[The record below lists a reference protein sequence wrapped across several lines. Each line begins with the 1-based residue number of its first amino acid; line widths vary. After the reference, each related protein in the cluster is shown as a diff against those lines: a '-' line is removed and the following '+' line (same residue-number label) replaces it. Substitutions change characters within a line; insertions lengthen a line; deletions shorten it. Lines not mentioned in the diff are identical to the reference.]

1 MESKVLGLHHV
12 TAISSDPQRTIDFYT
27 QILGLRLVKLTVN
40 FDDPSSYHLYF
51 GDEQGSPGT
60 ILTFFA
66 WPGQPAGR
74 KGTGQLTSTSFS
86 VPKNSLEFWRKRLAS
101 NGIGSRESGRP
112 FGDSVLSFLDID
124 GQGLELVE
132 SVDDVRTGWRSGPVP
147 EDHAVKG
154 FHGVTLSEENL
165 ERTESIL
172 VDTLGFHLKKEED
185 DRFRYEVGNGTG
197 GTIVD
202 VLSTPGSEHGFVSV
216 GTVHHVA
223 FRAANDDHQ
232 KQLRQEILKTSIH
245 VTQVIDRLYFHSI
258 YFREP
263 GGVLFEVATDP
274 PGFAI
279 DERIDRLGSGLM
291 LPPWLESSRASVQ
304 MSLPSLNLPNPLTA

>member
-1 MESKVLGLHHV
+1 MESVQGLHHV

-27 QILGLRLVKLTVN
+27 QILGLRLVKLTIN
-40 FDDPSSYHLYF
+40 FDDPSTYHLYF

-74 KGTGQLTSTSFS
+74 KGTGQLTSTSFA
-86 VPKNSLEFWRKRLAS
+86 VPKNSLEYWKQRLAS
-101 NGIGSRESGRP
+101 NGISSRKSGRH
-112 FGDSVLSFLDID
+112 FGDSVLSFLDND

-132 SVDDVRTGWRSGPVP
+132 STDDVRNGWRKGPVP
-147 EDHAVKG
+147 EEQAVKG
-154 FHGVTLSEENL
+154 FHSVTLNEENL
-165 ERTESIL
+165 EHTESIL
-172 VDTLGFHLKKEED
+172 VDTLGFRLKEQED
-185 DRFRYEVGNGTG
+185 GRFRYEVGNGTG
-197 GTIVD
+197 GTVVD
-202 VLSTPGSEHGFVSV
+202 VLSMPGSQRGFVSV

-232 KQLRQEILKTSIH
+232 QQLRQEILKTNMH

-263 GGVLFEVATDP
+263 GGVLLEVATDP

-279 DERIDRLGSGLM
+279 DEPIDRLGSSLM
-291 LPPWLESSRASVQ
+291 LPPWLEASRVTVQ
-304 MSLPSLNLPNPLTA
+304 NSLPTVNLPQAR